1 MENSISEVTRRSIID
16 HITISGISWSGRLQ
30 EDEFLG
36 RLYDLSSIP
45 STDHRVRDAASDI
58 RQHRV
63 NWNDWSDDWVFTD
76 PRFNLLYASDERFL
90 RFLCETVHPVVRP
103 DTGEVLSLVDY
114 YNQKLI
120 VDGWHIVEMK
130 RVSGKP
136 VFGYQHGE
144 GRAEVFEEPTGWQ
157 KVDRQIQEVRL
168 RLDTA
173 EAEEQFQAV
182 GLLCREALISV
193 AQEVFDPSRHK
204 STDEIVPSETDA
216 KRMLEAFLETEL
228 CGTSNEEARAHA
240 RAALRLALALQ
251 HKRTA
256 DFRTAALCAE
266 ATFSVINIVA
276 ILGGRR
282 TA

>member
-16 HITISGISWSGRLQ
+16 YLTISRIAWSGRLH

-36 RLYDLSSIP
+36 RLYDLSSMH
-45 STDHRVRDAASDI
+45 STDHRLRNAASDI
-58 RQHRV
+58 RQHRA

-76 PRFNLLYASDERFL
+76 FRFNLLHAPDEHFL
-90 RFLCETVHPVVRP
+90 QFLVETVHPVVRP
-103 DTGEVLSLVDY
+103 DEDQVKSLVDC
-114 YNQKLI
+114 YNQALA
-120 VDGWHIVEMK
+120 VDGWRIVEVK
-130 RVSGKP
+130 RVSGRP
-136 VFGYQHGE
+136 VFGYQKAGK
-144 GRAEVFEEPTGWQ
+144 RAQAFEEPTGWQ
-157 KVDRQIQEVRL
+157 KVDRQVQEVRL

-173 EAEEQFQAV
+173 ETEEHLQTV

-193 AQEVFDPSRHK
+193 AQEVFDPLRHK
-204 STDEIVPSETDA
+204 PVDAIVASETDA
-216 KRMLEAFLETEL
+216 KRMLEAFMESEL
-228 CGTSNEEARAHA
+228 GGTSNEEARAHA

-256 DFRTAALCAE
+256 DLRTAALCAE

-282 TA
+282 G

>member
-1 MENSISEVTRRSIID
+1 MEHFISEVTRRSIID
-16 HITISGISWSGRLQ
+16 YLTISGISWSGRLQ

-36 RLYDLSSIP
+36 RLYDLSTMP
-45 STDHRVRDAASDI
+45 STDRRVRNAASDI

-76 PRFNLLYASDERFL
+76 SRFNLLHESDERFL

-103 DTGEVLSLVDY
+103 DTDEVLSLVDY
-114 YNQKLI
+114 YNQKLT
-120 VDGWHIVEMK
+120 VDGWRIVEVK

-136 VFGYQHGE
+136 IFGYQQAE
-144 GRAEVFEEPTGWQ
+144 GRVEVFEEPTGWQ
-157 KVDRQIQEVRL
+157 KVDRQVQEVRL

-173 EAEEQFQAV
+173 EAEEQLQAV

-193 AQEVFDPSRHK
+193 AQEIFDPGKHK
-204 STDEIVPSETDA
+204 PTDGIIPSETDA
-216 KRMLEAFLETEL
+216 KRMLEAFLEAEL
-228 CGTSNEEARAHA
+228 GGTSNEEARTHA

-256 DFRTAALCAE
+256 NFRTAALCAE
-266 ATFSVINIVA
+266 ATFSVVNIIA

-282 TA
+282 TP